1 MKKTTAIIC
10 ELNPIHPGHAY
21 VLSLAKTD
29 HDVCVAVMSGNF
41 TQRGIPAVYEKYVR
55 AEAAVR
61 CGADLVV
68 ELPYPW
74 CSSGAEDF
82 ACGGVTVASGCR
94 AQSLTFGSESGN
106 IRLLRKLAEIKSSDE
121 YAEAMRRA
129 ERETR
134 GRGSAVLF
142 DEILRTYGIDEPIGA
157 NDKLGGE
164 YIRFGSDNGIAD
176 FRPVKRMKDAPSA
189 SAVREILYKDGPEAC
204 GNWMPR
210 EAYPVFET
218 HDICPDT
225 RLYELFFTH
234 CRLYVRE
241 DEEND
246 LLRYAAKM
254 ARNSVTAAEFMEK
267 LPTKKY
273 TLARMRREILYAI
286 LRVTPEDYR
295 TPPAFT
301 LLLAANETGR
311 AYLAEEGKNFTIPV
325 ITKPADF
332 SALGETAKV
341 QYELHRKADELYA
354 YLMGWEAD
362 TFMKRHPVIL

>member
-1 MKKTTAIIC
+1 MMKSTAVIC

-21 VLSLAKTD
+21 VLNLAKTD
-29 HDVCVAVMSGNF
+29 NDVCIAVMSGNF
-41 TQRGIPAVYEKYVR
+41 TQRGIPAVYEKYAR

-68 ELPYPW
+68 ELPFPW
-74 CSSGAEDF
+74 CMSGVEHF
-82 ACGGVTVASGCR
+82 ALGGVTAASGCL
-94 AQSLTFGSESGN
+94 AQSLTFGSESGDTELLE
-106 IRLLRKLAEIKSSDE
+106 RLAQLKSSE
-121 YAEAMRRA
+121 AYADSVRQA
-129 ERETR
+129 EKETR
-134 GRGSAVLF
+134 GRGTAMIF
-142 DEILRTYGIDEPIGA
+142 DDILLKNGITDEVGA

-164 YIRFGSDNGIAD
+164 YIRFGRSCGIAD
-176 FRPVKRMKDAPSA
+176 FHPVRRMKDAPSA
-189 SAVREILYKDGPEAC
+189 TAVREILYKDGLEAC
-204 GNWMPR
+204 GNWLPR
-210 EAYPVFET
+210 DAYPVFET
-218 HDICPDT
+218 QEICPDG

-254 ARNSVTAAEFMEK
+254 ARSSVSASEFMEK

-273 TLARMRREILYAI
+273 TLSRMRREILYAI
-286 LRVTPEDYR
+286 LRVKHEDYKN
-295 TPPAFT
+295 PPAFT
-301 LLLAANETGR
+301 ILLAANKTGR
-311 AYLAEEGKNFTIPV
+311 AYLAEEGKNFEIPV

-332 SALGETAKV
+332 SSLGETAKG

-354 YLMGWEAD
+354 YLMGWGAD